1 MDRLPDFS
9 TSHLKDLHQL
19 LDQGLKFSALMI
31 RRVIIINDALVSDPS
46 ALASDPITC
55 NRMRQW
61 IPYVDQNL
69 IS

>member
-1 MDRLPDFS
+1 MNSF
-9 TSHLKDLHQL
+9 
-19 LDQGLKFSALMI
+19 QGLKFSALMI
-31 RRVIIINDALVSDPS
+31 SRVIIINDALVSDPN